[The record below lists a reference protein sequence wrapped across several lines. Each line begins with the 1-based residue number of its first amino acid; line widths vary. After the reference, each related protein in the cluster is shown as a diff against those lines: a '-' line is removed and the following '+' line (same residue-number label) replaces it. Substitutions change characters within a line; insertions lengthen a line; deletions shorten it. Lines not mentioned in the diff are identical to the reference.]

1 MDQFYWDQLRS
12 RNSIIK
18 SGKKLGGRQH
28 YFDVVPTWLKMPWL
42 LLSLLLAY
50 VISPD
55 WKYIVHALNYY
66 TFRKDKQMTDM
77 VQNQRKKDRENFLEK

>member
-1 MDQFYWDQLRS
+1 
-12 RNSIIK
+12 
-18 SGKKLGGRQH
+18 
-28 YFDVVPTWLKMPWL
+28 MPWL

-77 VQNQRKKDRENFLEK
+77 AQNQRKKDKEKNLIKIGLLKKINFLNSEYTFVC